1 MVRVNN
7 MKKFLNKLWL
17 VLIVAGVASAAN
29 VEPLVFD
36 SLTTYYKD
44 LSDVGNPATM
54 DTALRKEHQKF
65 WEKLMAFKM
74 WGTFGISMGHASA
87 PDVNGAIGT
96 AHGNMELTNGD
107 HKLGGPI
114 YIGGSVIFNDGPDS
128 FLSGPARVMGD
139 FATGANGNSFYGTHC
154 IEGVAS
160 TKNQN
165 ATIAS
170 EFKNDKEPFGR
181 YADGPAA
188 KVGMC
193 SYDSVAAVP
202 TYLTIPDVPALPAN
216 AKLINGDF
224 SVPDGQTYSIDVPP
238 EANAKDL
245 YDIYIGGSIVLGNN
259 AKLHIRM
266 LSSGNLARIFMNGS
280 VQVSSGS
287 QIQVVYVDSNAIYAP
302 NQTGLGQWANITDS
316 TVVENKA
323 YAGNVLFHCKG
334 DLTWP
339 SMNGSAAFF
348 QGTFMSKKKIHVKS
362 NLILAG
368 QLLANELEI
377 GHEFDGSSFRYVP
390 FDPPVLQTA
399 EGVKTY
405 LVEGHKQDTV
415 KIALD
420 KEATTLIDFEYCFD
434 FQGTVDGKDPNG
446 LAARADIT
454 TADIPLFNGTD
465 CGANPGK
472 AYFDVG
478 SKNLRTPIILVAN
491 DDKVDEGT
499 DSKPGKET
507 FRIIIQNLNAATLKD
522 GSHDGYIT
530 LEISDPDLDPLKFK
544 KDTLHAV
551 NENPLNGT
559 VIDTLRGVHG
569 IVGCPACVYSISDTS
584 HYSDYVT
591 VTDSGYVLVKDST
604 IFDFEKIQYIDIQ
617 VHVEDVD
624 NKMKADTTIIIP
636 IGNVNEDPILEDQEF
651 EVDEHRAPGTV
662 VGTLEWGENDSV
674 PVFRQDVFTA
684 VGGDTAFFAV
694 SPTGVITTKKEFDYE
709 TEPDSYTIDVML
721 ADKNDPTLFVIKPVV
736 ISIRNVNENPKI
748 TTDTISVTENS
759 PKGTVVDTLKAIDYD
774 LDDTVL
780 TWTLINDPSKC
791 FDLSTGGVVTLKCS
805 DIDYE
810 KTPVISIRVKVEDQH
825 GGYDTKI
832 ITVNVRD
839 IPSPLIEIV
848 EASNEDSTW
857 IKPEDPIYT
866 NEDSL
871 NVCWEVNRK
880 NMTCGDTTLVP
891 GRNEICKEVCD
902 VDGFEGCAEDCLIVY
917 YSDISPV
924 VTISAATDANL
935 GGNIYTIVEQ
945 TASSD
950 TNVYVKDT
958 VNEITVT
965 IVDNDPQ
972 KSKSD
977 TTRFT
982 IPVDLSK
989 KIDVPQKTYDALSNV
1004 AKQTVSLD
1012 IDNPNT
1018 TSTPINGTYIQKTYS
1033 AKVAG
1038 TEVKVSYVTDKKG
1051 NVVKQAIVNEKG
1063 KIDSIEVITVS
1074 YETVIDGKTV
1084 TVSYQA
1090 DAVTGEALYVD
1101 GNGGFIPTKNVDKS
1115 SGIFKVSYEYVD
1127 AKTGNSVEL
1136 TYIVDK
1142 SGNMV
1147 KNPDGDRGYQV
1158 SYTYVDKYGN
1168 AAKQAVFVVLDQT
1181 VPVVEILSPTR
1192 MQVIRSNFVNVKWT
1206 VDGVEQDT
1214 LVLQGLEKGVNTIVR
1229 FYKDKA
1235 GNEVYDSVVVIMKD
1249 SRDIEIAVEQPVTTV
1264 SKDKVD
1270 EYYAKNPPKKG
1281 ETFAVSIRNPTT
1293 EEEVETLIGGSFKT
1307 KEGSGKEPYP
1317 GVKGTKHLGPTL
1329 VMDVKLPTV
1338 NGVSGLATLDDLI
1351 LPNGK
1356 ISSKGIGIDTSK
1368 LDQNAKEFY
1377 EEFTVEE
1384 YVSRFCE
1391 DGTKIPSDLSQ
1402 FNLYKSKLRMKIWVY
1417 TSLGNFV
1424 NFFDFT
1430 QELNDPDYTNEAGV
1444 LQMFFEMKPDKD
1456 GYVHAKNKK
1465 LLATGAYVYKVEA
1478 NLRNQLRCTIPDQSY
1493 NPVKN
1498 SGDGFGTSTKR
1509 KGDVIKSNDELLK
1522 PFGYKRPANK

>member
-7 MKKFLNKLWL
+7 VKNFLNKLWL

-65 WEKLMAFKM
+65 WEKLMTFKM

-96 AHGNMELTNGD
+96 AHGVMELTNGD

-114 YIGGSVIFNDGPDS
+114 YIGGEIVFQDGPDV
-128 FLSGPARVMGD
+128 FLSGPARVKGN
-139 FATGANGNSFYGTHC
+139 FNTGANGNSFYGTHC

-165 ATIAS
+165 STIQA
-170 EFKNDKEPFGR
+170 EFKSDKEPVGR
-181 YADGPAA
+181 LAQGAAA
-188 KVGMC
+188 KLGMC
-193 SYDSVAAVP
+193 SYDSVPEVP

-216 AKLINGDF
+216 ANVIYSDITINNY
-224 SVPDGQTYSIDVPP
+224 QTYFIDVPP
-238 EANAKDL
+238 N
-245 YDIYIGGSIVLGNN
+245 
-259 AKLHIRM
+259 
-266 LSSGNLARIFMNGS
+266 
-280 VQVSSGS
+280 SSGS
-287 QIQVVYVDSNAIYAP
+287 NIYDVYINGNIVMGANSSIVVRMANNKNLVRLFLNGSIIANSSSTIQVAYVDEGAQY
-302 NQTGLGQWANITDS
+302 LGDS
-316 TVVENKA
+316 WVNVTNPKFVENKD
-323 YAGNVLFHCKG
+323 YAGNVLFHCKE
-334 DLTWP
+334 DIDW
-339 SMNGSAAFF
+339 SAMNGGSFF
-348 QGTFMSKKKIHVKS
+348 QGSFLSKKKIKVGP
-362 NLILAG
+362 NLVLAG
-368 QLLANELEI
+368 QLLANELDI

-454 TADIPLFNGTD
+454 TENIPLFNGTE
-465 CGANPGK
+465 CVNPGK

-709 TEPDSYTIDVML
+709 TEPDSYTIEVKL

-736 ISIRNVNENPKI
+736 INIRNVNENPKI

-780 TWTLINDPSKC
+780 TWTLISDPSKC
-791 FDLSTGGVVTLKCS
+791 FDLSTDGVVTLKCS

-989 KIDVPQKTYDALSNV
+989 TVDVPQKTYDALSNV

-1018 TSTPINGTYIQKTYS
+1018 TSTPINGSYIQKTYS

-1038 TEVKVSYVTDKKG
+1038 AEVKVSYVTDKKG

-1206 VDGVEQDT
+1206 IDGVEQDT

-1377 EEFTVEE
+1377 EEFSVEE

>member
-17 VLIVAGVASAAN
+17 VLIVAGVSSAAN
-29 VEPLVFD
+29 VWPLEFNGIGN
-36 SLTTYYKD
+36 TTD
-44 LSDVGNPATM
+44 QE
-54 DTALRKEHQKF
+54 KETQQAY
-65 WEKLMAFKM
+65 WNKLMTFKM
-74 WGTFGISMGHASA
+74 WGTEGITMGHAST

-96 AHGNMELTNGD
+96 AKNGITLYNGE
-107 HKLGGPI
+107 HNLGGPI
-114 YIGGSVIFNDGPDS
+114 YVGGSITFGDGPDA
-128 FLSGPARVMGD
+128 FLSGPVRVTEN
-139 FATGANGNSFYGTHC
+139 FASGQNINSFYGTYC
-154 IEGVAS
+154 IEGSA
-160 TKNQN
+160 TKANGKYLPDDFARVIDGKDSVLGRLFQGAAG
-165 ATIAS
+165 ATSGA
-170 EFKNDKEPFGR
+170 
-181 YADGPAA
+181 
-188 KVGMC
+188 C
-193 SYDSVAAVP
+193 SYDSVPAVP
-202 TYLTIPDVPALPAN
+202 TYLSIPDVPTTTDLSYATVIDVVGGDKVINGTSIIDVPNIKIVGTDTL
-216 AKLINGDF
+216 KMYDLYINGD
-224 SVPDGQTYSIDVPP
+224 
-238 EANAKDL
+238 
-245 YDIYIGGSIVLGNN
+245 IVLTAGS
-259 AKLHIRM
+259 KLYIRM
-266 LSSGNLARIFMNGS
+266 ESPRSLLRIFLNGT
-280 VQVSSGS
+280 VQAASSS
-287 QIQVVYVDSNAIYAP
+287 QIQVVYVGEGAQFDGNAWTNVTNPKY
-302 NQTGLGQWANITDS
+302 
-316 TVVENKA
+316 VENKE
-323 YAGNVLFHCKG
+323 YAGNVLFHCKE
-334 DLTWP
+334 DIDWT
-339 SMNGSAAFF
+339 SMNGDAFF
-348 QGTFMSKKKIHVKS
+348 QGSFLSLGTVKVGS
-362 NLILAG
+362 NLVLAG
-368 QLLANELEI
+368 QLLGNKLDI
-377 GHEFDGSSFRYVP
+377 DHDFKGDDFRYVP

-491 DDKVDEGT
+491 DDKIDEGT
-499 DSKPGKET
+499 DSRPGKET

-709 TEPDSYTIDVML
+709 TEPDSYTIEVKL

-736 ISIRNVNENPKI
+736 INIRNVNENPKI

-780 TWTLINDPSKC
+780 TWTLISDPSKC
-791 FDLSTGGVVTLKCS
+791 FDLSTDGVVTLKCS

-902 VDGFEGCAEDCLIVY
+902 VDGFEGCAEDCIIVY

-1018 TSTPINGTYIQKTYS
+1018 TSTPINGSYIQKTYS

-1509 KGDVIKSNDELLK
+1509 MGDVIKSNDELLK